1 MRCIDSKNVARIAT
15 TLREFRHGRNDPS
28 CELTA
33 ESFRRAVWTPEGAG
47 VIEVFFHQPG
57 SQALPVTIRTHGDGA
72 QWLSAHSTS
81 LLGVDDEIPELTIAH
96 REVADAQKKYGWYR
110 FGASH
115 TPYHELLFATLGQ
128 RITAAD
134 AASQWRQLLLRH
146 GTPAPDPSGRL
157 RLPPPPEELAHIPYY
172 KMHALGI
179 ERRRA
184 DTLRAVALSVSRIKT
199 QPSQPTLRHDL
210 TKELETIPG
219 VGPWTAAVAGA
230 LAYGDPDALQVG
242 DFHVKHTVAWALHR
256 RARGTDEEMIA
267 DLEAYRGQRHR
278 VVRWLELSGWRAPRR
293 GPGRR
298 NVKIAHL

>member
-1 MRCIDSKNVARIAT
+1 MRSIDSKNVARIAT
-15 TLREFRHGRNDPS
+15 TLGEFRHGRHDPS
-28 CELTA
+28 CEMTS
-33 ESFRRAVWTPEGAG
+33 ECFRRAVWTPDGAG
-47 VIEVFFHQPG
+47 VIEVFFAEPAPQGCPL
-57 SQALPVTIRTHGDGA
+57 AIRTHGDGA
-72 QWLSAHSTS
+72 QWLSNHSTS
-81 LLGVDDEIPELTIAH
+81 LLGLDDVVPEFDIHH
-96 REVADAQKKYGWYR
+96 REVAEAQKNFGWYR
-110 FGASH
+110 LGASH

-157 RLPPPPEELAHIPYY
+157 RLPPHPDELARIPYY
-172 KMHALGI
+172 TLHALGI

-184 DTLRAVALSVSRIKT
+184 DTLRNVAYHARRLDAQLSQST
-199 QPSQPTLRHDL
+199 SRHDL
-210 TKELETIPG
+210 TIALEKIPG

-230 LAYGDPDALQVG
+230 LAFGDPDALHVG

-256 RARGTDEEMIA
+256 QPRGTDEEMIA
-267 DLEAYRGQRHR
+267 DLEVYRGQRHR

-298 NVKIAHL
+298 NVKIARL